1 MKKSTVLICL
11 SLLIASMVFTPS
23 EAQKNQEATRPR
35 FGIKGGVNFSNL
47 YAQDVSGTKMLTG
60 FNAGLFGKITIIN
73 PVAIQP
79 ELYFT
84 TKGAVITYDNL
95 LVDGIARFNL
105 NYLEVPL
112 LIVVNITK
120 YLNVHFGPYASFL
133 ICGRVQNESTVHLF
147 DFEENI
153 TTSDYNKLDAGIAA
167 GAGIDIGALSVGTR
181 YNLGLTKVGKER
193 TFLGIPY
200 TFPDANN
207 GVISLYISLSL
218 N

>member
-1 MKKSTVLICL
+1 MKRSTILICL
-11 SLLIASMVFTPS
+11 SLVIAGMISTPC
-23 EAQKNQEATRPR
+23 EAQKKRETAGLR
-35 FGIKGGVNFSNL
+35 FGIKGGANFSNL
-47 YAQDVSGTKMLTG
+47 YADDVSGTKMLTG
-60 FNAGLFGKITIIN
+60 FNAGLFGKLTIIN

-84 TKGAVITYDNL
+84 TKGGIVTYDNV

-105 NYLEVPL
+105 NYLEVPV
-112 LIVVNITK
+112 LIVINVTRNF
-120 YLNVHFGPYASFL
+120 NVHFGPYASFL
-133 ICGRVQNESTVHLF
+133 ISGRVQNESTVHLF

-167 GAGIDIGALSVGTR
+167 GVGIDIGALSVGAR